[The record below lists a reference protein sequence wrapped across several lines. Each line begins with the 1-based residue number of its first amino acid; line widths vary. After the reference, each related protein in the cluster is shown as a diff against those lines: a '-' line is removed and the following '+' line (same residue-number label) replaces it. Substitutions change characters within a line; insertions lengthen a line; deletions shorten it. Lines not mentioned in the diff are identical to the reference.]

1 MLTLNCTYKT
11 EFLSSIFLSNFSV
24 SNTTIF
30 ILIILVLL
38 LMTGIMAGAETAIFS
53 LTAKDINYLKT
64 KNHST
69 SRLLLE
75 LIEQPKILL
84 TSILVA
90 NNFMNIAIIITSNV
104 LLNEV
109 FKVDVGVM
117 LALCIQISIV
127 AFILLLFGEVIPKVY
142 AAQNNMKMALFA
154 APVIKI
160 MMNIFGPISRML
172 VSSTSFVEGKMKHN
186 EQNNNSKID
195 FEQALEQS
203 VGHAAT
209 HQEINI
215 FKGIIKFGN
224 IIVRQVMTTRLD
236 VCGVPD
242 DINFQELQKIMNDIG
257 FSRMPVFHKSLDKI
271 IGVIH
276 SKDLLPYAEHNKLDW
291 HFLIRKSYF
300 VPEGKLIEDLLKEF
314 QQQRIHF
321 AVVVDEFGGTSG
333 IVTMEDIVEEIIG
346 DIRDEFDDEYIS
358 YEKIG
363 DNEFV
368 FEGKTLINDAC
379 KIMNLPTETF
389 DTVKGESDSIAGLVL
404 EISGKFP
411 SINEIITFKQFQ
423 FKVFALEKLRLQ
435 KVNIKIEY

>member
-1 MLTLNCTYKT
+1 
-11 EFLSSIFLSNFSV
+11 
-24 SNTTIF
+24 
-30 ILIILVLL
+30 
-38 LMTGIMAGAETAIFS
+38 MAGAETAIFS

-109 FKVDVGVM
+109 FKVNVGVM
-117 LALCIQISIV
+117 FALCIQISIV

-160 MMNIFGPISRML
+160 MMNIFSPISRML

-242 DINFQELQKIMNDIG
+242 DINFQELQKIMNDFG

-276 SKDLLPYAEHNKLDW
+276 TKDLLPYVEHDNLDW
-291 HFLIRKSYF
+291 HFLIRKAYF

-314 QQQRIHF
+314 QQKRIHF

-346 DIRDEFDDEYIS
+346 DIRDEFDDEDIS
-358 YEKIG
+358 YEKISER
-363 DNEFV
+363 EFI

-379 KIMNLPTETF
+379 KIMNLPTDTF
-389 DTVKGESDSIAGLVL
+389 DSAKGESDSIAGLVL

-411 SINEIITFKQFQ
+411 SLNETVPYGKFK
-423 FKVFALEKLRLQ
+423 FKVLALDKLRLQ
-435 KVNIKIEY
+435 NVNITIAE

>member
-1 MLTLNCTYKT
+1 
-11 EFLSSIFLSNFSV
+11 
-24 SNTTIF
+24 
-30 ILIILVLL
+30 
-38 LMTGIMAGAETAIFS
+38 MAGAETAIFS

-117 LALCIQISIV
+117 FALCIQISIV

-160 MMNIFGPISRML
+160 MMNIFSPISRML

-236 VCGVPD
+236 VCGIPD
-242 DINFQELQKIMNDIG
+242 DINFQELQKIMNDFG

-276 SKDLLPYAEHNKLDW
+276 TKDLLPYAEHENLDW
-291 HFLIRKSYF
+291 HFLIRKAYF

-358 YEKIG
+358 YEKID
-363 DNEFV
+363 DNEFA
-368 FEGKTLINDAC
+368 FEGKTLINDVC

-389 DTVKGESDSIAGLVL
+389 DTIKGESDSIAGLVL

-423 FKVFALEKLRLQ
+423 FQVLALDKLRLQ
-435 KVNIKIEY
+435 KVNIKIEH